1 MSLENQN
8 EEDKYNLIYGTKEFE
23 YVWEKMIQKVF
34 YTSKDQFELKA
45 TWELNYENRKSCSSK
60 ILPDSIM
67 RSVDLNSNK
76 TNYYI
81 LDAKYYKYGI
91 YPERGENVLPQ
102 TSDIIKQIAY
112 GDYISNELKKEKYDE
127 TVSTYNVFLSTFDSL
142 NNEF

>member
-1 MSLENQN
+1 M
-8 EEDKYNLIYGTKEFE
+8 
-23 YVWEKMIQKVF
+23 
-34 YTSKDQFELKA
+34 
-45 TWELNYENRKSCSSK
+45 
-60 ILPDSIM
+60 LPDSIM